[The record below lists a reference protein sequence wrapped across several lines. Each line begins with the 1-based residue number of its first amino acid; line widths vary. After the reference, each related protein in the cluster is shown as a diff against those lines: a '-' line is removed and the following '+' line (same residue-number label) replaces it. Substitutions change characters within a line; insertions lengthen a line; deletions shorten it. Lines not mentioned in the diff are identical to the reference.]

1 MGHKK
6 MMRVIEIYISK
17 TSSMERFFDEK
28 VFLKDIVVSGSTEDP
43 PLKKIIT
50 SEKLFFSMTFVSL
63 KQKWFVWYHSLMG
76 YTNLML

>member
-1 MGHKK
+1 

-28 VFLKDIVVSGSTEDP
+28 VFLKDIVISGSTEDP
-43 PLKKIIT
+43 PLKNYNFGEII
-50 SEKLFFSMTFVSL
+50 FFTDFFSL
-63 KQKWFVWYHSLMG
+63 KQNWFVWSQSLMG